1 MNTKAYCTSV
11 EIKDRLHKELA
22 EDCLI
27 FENDSPLVSLKD
39 VDFPL
44 IYEPSIME
52 NYQYLVREELYDKI
66 RRISEKLG
74 QENKTL
80 VIRSAWRSFRHQR
93 MLWEQ
98 TILRIQ
104 QDFPD
109 KSSNDIKSITSNFIA
124 PPNKSTHATGGA
136 IDALIQDNDTKQIL
150 DFGTNQGLHIELNE
164 KCYPYHPEMSDR
176 IMENRN
182 LLIGLFEQEDFV
194 CDLKEYWHFDYGNVG
209 WAVEKGKD
217 YAVFGVV
224 KA

>member
-1 MNTKAYCTSV
+1 MFYSLDLV
-11 EIKDRLHKELA
+11 FRLF
-22 EDCLI
+22 
-27 FENDSPLVSLKD
+27 FEFCRTTLLV
-39 VDFPL
+39 P
-44 IYEPSIME
+44 
-52 NYQYLVREELYDKI
+52 
-66 RRISEKLG
+66 
-74 QENKTL
+74 
-80 VIRSAWRSFRHQR
+80 
-93 MLWEQ
+93 
-98 TILRIQ
+98 
-104 QDFPD
+104 
-109 KSSNDIKSITSNFIA
+109 
-124 PPNKSTHATGGA
+124 
-136 IDALIQDNDTKQIL
+136 DNDTKQIL